1 MLSMFVL
8 SRNKKLIDVNQRGVF
23 RCIDRAIGIR
33 GANEDRIENNENLDG
48 KQEGISD
55 SLGVITVGDI

>member
-8 SRNKKLIDVNQRGVF
+8 SRNKKLIDVNQRAF
-23 RCIDRAIGIR
+23 RCIDRARRDR
-33 GANEDRIENNENLDG
+33 GANKDRIENNENSDG

-55 SLGVITVGDI
+55 SLGVIIVGDI